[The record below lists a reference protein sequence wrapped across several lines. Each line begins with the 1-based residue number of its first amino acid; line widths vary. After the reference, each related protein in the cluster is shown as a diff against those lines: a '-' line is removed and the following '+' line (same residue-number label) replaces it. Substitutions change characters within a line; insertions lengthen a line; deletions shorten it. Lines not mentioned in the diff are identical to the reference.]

1 MNLWLLL
8 AAGLCTSETRAPA
21 LESHAGKQVGK
32 LTEHA
37 RKLLGFSA
45 EEEDMRASTWLI

>member
-1 MNLWLLL
+1 
-8 AAGLCTSETRAPA
+8 
-21 LESHAGKQVGK
+21 VGK

-45 EEEDMRASTWLI
+45 GEVDMRASTWLI